1 MLKDKIRNEVEIG
14 KSKLDIYGN
23 QIITTKIYL
32 EPEINIGA
40 RSLDRWTGSCFD
52 DIGLKTREKCKQYF
66 KKFNSETLKEYGAR
80 IMWDEGFS
88 NEYIEIFKDN
98 SKPYT
103 TIKEFL
109 VGFRAHQKIDYD
121 DGPFTKIFFDS
132 LKENLKKNDIS
143 YKIYFVIFE
152 IYKCKGIRLKEQRIY
167 KKIDITNFMIHIVEK
182 YVSSAV
188 RNMQDVNYLKCCIE
202 IETSITF

>member
-98 SKPYT
+98 SKP
-103 TIKEFL
+103 L
-109 VGFRAHQKIDYD
+109 C
-121 DGPFTKIFFDS
+121 IF
-132 LKENLKKNDIS
+132 
-143 YKIYFVIFE
+143 Y
-152 IYKCKGIRLKEQRIY
+152 
-167 KKIDITNFMIHIVEK
+167 
-182 YVSSAV
+182 
-188 RNMQDVNYLKCCIE
+188 
-202 IETSITF
+202 